1 MHGEKMIRPYGLWPS
16 PVTPSGMAARP
27 RLEDVQWL
35 ADGSG
40 LVWLERR
47 DGIGQ
52 LLLMR
57 SGEPPRTLLTDHN
70 VSGGVGY
77 GGGDFGLGRESVYFA
92 DRSGGL
98 FRYDLPSGQPVPI
111 TLASGGSAS
120 PMTSPSG
127 RWVLYIR
134 SDGSEDVLAIA
145 DARGS
150 QWSENLVSG
159 ADFYMQPAWNPSEDA
174 IAWIEWNH
182 PNMPWDSTCLKLGVL
197 AGDPP
202 HVVSS
207 RIIVGDPGETA
218 SQPQFSPDGR
228 FLSYILSRGEWEA
241 LEVLELATGSRKT
254 WLEGD
259 FALSTPA
266 WTQGNRSYG
275 WNANSQSL
283 YIIKNAAGRGEVC
296 SVDSSGNCL
305 PIPMG
310 RYTWFKQISVSP
322 TNSEFAVIAASPADP
337 EQIVRWD
344 GERIHVLAISDSQV
358 LPETDLPVPLPVEWE
373 TTDGLTAFGFLSL
386 PANSLY
392 SGQGLPPL
400 IVNVHGGPT
409 SQVPLSYPS
418 DALYFTTRGYAWL
431 EVNYRGSTGY
441 GRKYRDSLSGRWG
454 EADVEDC
461 VTGAQAMAARGLVDK
476 SRMVIFG
483 GSSGGLTV
491 LNALI
496 YHPGVFKAGVAMYPV
511 CDLFTLALE
520 THKFE
525 KHYDQQLVGVLPAD
539 AEVYRKRSPLFQ
551 ADRIRDAVAIFHG
564 SDDRAVPLSQSQA
577 VVDRLRAAG
586 TSYIFQIYEG
596 EGHGFRKTETL
607 LDLYPRIEKFLQ
619 NFVITPGT
627 QS

>member
-1 MHGEKMIRPYGLWPS
+1 MCAEKTIRPYGLWPS
-16 PVTPSGMAARP
+16 PVTPSRMAVRP

-52 LLLMR
+52 LYLMR
-57 SGEPPRTLLTDHN
+57 PGESPRGLLSEHN

-77 GGGDFGLGRESVYFA
+77 GGGDFGLGSEKVFFT
-92 DRSGGL
+92 DRSGAL
-98 FRYDLPSGQPVPI
+98 FRHDLPSGKPVPI
-111 TLASGGSAS
+111 TPAAGGCAS
-120 PMTSPSG
+120 PTASPSG
-127 RWVLYIR
+127 RWVLFIQ
-134 SDGSEDVLAIA
+134 SDGSEDVLAIV
-145 DARGS
+145 DAAGKPGPDK
-150 QWSENLVSG
+150 LVSG
-159 ADFYMQPAWNPSEDA
+159 ADFYMQPAWHPSEDA

-182 PNMPWDSTCLKLGVL
+182 PNMPWDSTCLKLGSL

-202 HVVSS
+202 RLISS
-207 RIIVGDPGETA
+207 QIIAGDPGETV

-228 FLSYILSRGEWEA
+228 FLSYIVSRGEWEA

-254 WLEGD
+254 WLQGE

-283 YIIKNAAGRGEVC
+283 YIIKNAAGRAEVC
-296 SVDSSGNCL
+296 WVDSSGNCL

-337 EQIVRWD
+337 DQIVRCD
-344 GERIHVLAISDSQV
+344 GERIHVVAVSDAQV
-358 LPETDLPVPLPVEWE
+358 LEDDDLPVPLPVEWE
-373 TTDGLTAFGFLSL
+373 TSDGLRAFGFLSL

-392 SGQGLPPL
+392 SGEGLPPL

-409 SQVPLSYPS
+409 AQVPLSYPS
-418 DALYFTTRGYAWL
+418 DALYFTSRGYAWL

-441 GRKYRDSLSGRWG
+441 GRKYRDSLVGRWG

-461 VTGAQAMAARGLVDK
+461 VTGAQAMAARGLVDG
-476 SRMVIFG
+476 SRMVIYG

-496 YHPGVFKAGVAMYPV
+496 FHPGVFKAGVALYPV

-525 KHYDQQLVGVLPAD
+525 KHYDQQLVGILPAA
-539 AEVYRKRSPLFQ
+539 AEVYRRRSPLFQ

-577 VVDRLRAAG
+577 VVDRLRTSG
-586 TSYIFQIYEG
+586 TRHIFQVYEG

-607 LDLYPRIEKFLQ
+607 LDLYPRIEKFLLDY
-619 NFVITPGT
+619 VVSAGT